1 MTEETSTDNAMKDQS
16 PRVSYPLVDEDSNNS
31 SADVIDSLVDE
42 LDDIAGTKCRVPYS
56 HEWGPISYQNAMVL
70 HAEPI
75 ESEGQLQVS
84 NYW

>member
-16 PRVSYPLVDEDSNNS
+16 PTVSHHLVDEDSNNS
-31 SADVIDSLVDE
+31 SDDATDSLVDE
-42 LDDIAGTKCRVPYS
+42 LDDIAGTKCRAPYS
-56 HEWGPISYQNAMVL
+56 REWGPISYQNAMVL

-84 NYW
+84 NYR